1 LPGNDGKGHEKS
13 MCFGTTEYPW
23 SDREAIEKAIKKYGV

>member
-1 LPGNDGKGHEKS
+1 

-23 SDREAIEKAIKKYGV
+23 SDQDAMREALRRRKKR

>member
-1 LPGNDGKGHEKS
+1 L

-23 SDREAIEKAIKKYGV
+23 SDHDAVRKALQKRPEIQG